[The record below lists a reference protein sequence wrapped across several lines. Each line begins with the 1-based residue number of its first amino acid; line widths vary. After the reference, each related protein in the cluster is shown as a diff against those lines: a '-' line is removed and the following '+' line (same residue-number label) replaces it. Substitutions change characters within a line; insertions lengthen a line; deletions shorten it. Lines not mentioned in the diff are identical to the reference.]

1 MNQPL
6 LLHIVERLEGFLGKL
21 PATIQKPILHELTP
35 LKELFLQ
42 QRAPR
47 FLVTGSNKIALGDF
61 VALIFGSTPS
71 TESREIL
78 FELYRWQILNPSAR
92 GEIKLLDARGA
103 DESAAGKV
111 REELKREPADI
122 FFHVDLGSTKRSR
135 REDELAQLSAF
146 LTRNDAAHP
155 DAKVIG
161 IAVDDSTG
169 TRSRARSANQSDAD
183 VSARLRAAFDE
194 EKGLRDR
201 VLDVIAFTLPR
212 GVVEQTTAAPAS
224 TVLVSLLA
232 KHIPNEARVEMI
244 RISGDRDAQREVAQ
258 VLVKSTTA
266 ICTAVGT
273 QPIPLA
279 DLPIL
284 TTLQLVMVS
293 GIMYISGRERS
304 LRAATEFIG
313 ALGANVGAGMLL
325 REGTRAVL
333 KFFPGWGNLVC
344 GMVAGAGTY
353 GIGKAATAYFLEGVS
368 LKDARRT
375 YLRSRKKPDRPLRPA
390 RIDTSRRKK

>member
-6 LLHIVERLEGFLGKL
+6 LLHIVERLEAFLGKL

-47 FLVTGSNKIALGDF
+47 FVVTGSNKIALGDF
-61 VALIFGSTPS
+61 TASIFGSASGT
-71 TESREIL
+71 SRHML
-78 FELYRWQILNPSAR
+78 FELFRWQTLDVNGR

-103 DESAAGKV
+103 DESAIVKV

-122 FFHVDLGSTKRSR
+122 FFYVDLGSTKRVA
-135 REDELAQLSAF
+135 RESELTQLSAF
-146 LTRNDAAHP
+146 LARNDAERAG
-155 DAKVIG
+155 AKIIG
-161 IAVDDSTG
+161 ITLGDAIG
-169 TRSRARSANQSDAD
+169 ARGRKEKKQSATDAREKLHT
-183 VSARLRAAFDE
+183 ALHDE
-194 EKGLRDR
+194 KELCDR
-201 VLDVIAFTLPR
+201 VLDVFDLT
-212 GVVEQTTAAPAS
+212 PAGDEPES
-224 TVLVSLLA
+224 RALVSLLA
-232 KHIPNEARVEMI
+232 KNVPNEARVEMI
-244 RISGDRDAQREVAQ
+244 RLSGDREAQREIAQ

-353 GIGKAATAYFLEGVS
+353 GMGRAATAYFLEGAS

-375 YLRSRKKPDRPLRPA
+375 YRTSRKKPDRSLHAPK
-390 RIDTSRRKK
+390 IDIIKAKK